1 MIMGITICRIIVCVI
16 LGWGIVY
23 DLAQTVTSKSLTGSK
38 AVERFTSWLI
48 YASAIYL
55 ILN

>member
-1 MIMGITICRIIVCVI
+1 MGITICRIIVCI
-16 LGWGIVY
+16 FLGWGFAY
-23 DLAQTVTSKSLTGSK
+23 SLFQTIKDKSITGSD
-38 AVERFTSWLI
+38 AIARFTSWLI

>member
-1 MIMGITICRIIVCVI
+1 MNMGITICRIIVCVI
-16 LGWGIVY
+16 LGLGIMY
-23 DLAQTVTSKSLTGSK
+23 DLAQTITSKLLTGSR
-38 AVERFTSWLI
+38 AVAKFTSWLI

>member
-1 MIMGITICRIIVCVI
+1 MIMGIMICRIIVCVI
-16 LGWGIVY
+16 LGWGVVY
-23 DLAQTVTSKSLTGSK
+23 SLFQTIKDKSITGSD
-38 AVERFTSWLI
+38 AIARFTSWLI